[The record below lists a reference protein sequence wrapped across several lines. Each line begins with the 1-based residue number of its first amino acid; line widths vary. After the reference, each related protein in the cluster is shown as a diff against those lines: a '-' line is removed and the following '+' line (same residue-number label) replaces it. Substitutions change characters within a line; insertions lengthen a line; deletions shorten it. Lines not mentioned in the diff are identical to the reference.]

1 MAELPRYRRDGL
13 LSAVSPS
20 FDSAALRQSARSS
33 ETLTR
38 AMDRV
43 SQMAFQAAGEQAK
56 IEGIEYG
63 AANAPTIQQLKEA
76 QQRGESLENL
86 LPGDT
91 FSIFG
96 QNARSAALDYINTSL
111 QTQARKSI
119 SDLSL
124 QFEQGSID
132 LPKMQESLATI
143 EDTYS
148 AIIQEFSPTESAKF
162 RAQISLTGNSVYLA
176 ASKKQMAEAKRENDI
191 NLEMGVDEMINSV
204 DAFVQAGHLKNDQG
218 EIITVD
224 NRLDVLR
231 QEIEKFG
238 NQTTPAT
245 KRGMLSRFDAKVKDA
260 KINAVV
266 SQFSELETLEEKKAF
281 AENFEEQ
288 TGFTFSPTD
297 TRSIRKSFEAEIASE
312 ISANDAAFRE
322 LKKQIQGTTRSASTV
337 LVQGGDPGE
346 ERVTAILLQAE
357 MSGDPG
363 IIKDAKDLV
372 VLRSAI
378 LPMRKMPPIYL
389 QNEINQMRQ
398 GIDGIGGEG
407 VDSELETKIIES
419 AEKLLTNIQS
429 QAEKDPLSLG
439 AELGHIRVEELDFSS
454 PDALVASINARGKSA
469 LRVAGIY
476 GVETKYLTDE
486 EAAFLSG
493 RLNKMTPIEKSGFAM
508 AMQDAPNGL
517 FAQLSGKGANVFAMA
532 AAIGDSKI
540 SEQIFDGE
548 LRLKEKLVNV
558 AVRAD
563 IIKYAT
569 EENIFS
575 IYGAEDAATIVDA
588 SLAHYA
594 ATTTSPD
601 AFDKSEFKDSLMA
614 VTGGI
619 GSVNGSYVELPRNVD
634 EDKFESFMDRFP
646 PELVDHFG
654 GIRGASIDEAVE
666 FIQRSKL
673 KSIGT
678 NRYIVLQESGAP
690 VMREDGEPFVIN
702 FGDDTL
708 LGFLNKPVIYGRKK

>member
-1 MAELPRYRRDGL
+1 M
-13 LSAVSPS
+13 
-20 FDSAALRQSARSS
+20 
-33 ETLTR
+33 
-38 AMDRV
+38 
-43 SQMAFQAAGEQAK
+43 
-56 IEGIEYG
+56 
-63 AANAPTIQQLKEA
+63 
-76 QQRGESLENL
+76 
-86 LPGDT
+86 
-91 FSIFG
+91 
-96 QNARSAALDYINTSL
+96 
-111 QTQARKSI
+111 
-119 SDLSL
+119 
-124 QFEQGSID
+124 
-132 LPKMQESLATI
+132 
-143 EDTYS
+143 
-148 AIIQEFSPTESAKF
+148 
-162 RAQISLTGNSVYLA
+162 
-176 ASKKQMAEAKRENDI
+176 
-191 NLEMGVDEMINSV
+191 
-204 DAFVQAGHLKNDQG
+204 
-218 EIITVD
+218 
-224 NRLDVLR
+224 
-231 QEIEKFG
+231 
-238 NQTTPAT
+238 
-245 KRGMLSRFDAKVKDA
+245 
-260 KINAVV
+260 
-266 SQFSELETLEEKKAF
+266 
-281 AENFEEQ
+281 
-288 TGFTFSPTD
+288 
-297 TRSIRKSFEAEIASE
+297 
-312 ISANDAAFRE
+312 
-322 LKKQIQGTTRSASTV
+322 
-337 LVQGGDPGE
+337 QGGDPGE

>member
-148 AIIQEFSPTESAKF
+148 ATIQEFSPTESAKF

>member
-260 KINAVV
+260 KTNAVV

-288 TGFTFSPTD
+288 TGFTFNPTD

-532 AAIGDSKI
+532 VAIGDSKI